1 MRFKT
6 SIMVLL
12 VIFSFFSSCCTLKLK
27 STTEG
32 IRDIVKKEKTTI
44 AIVQSTIPYVI
55 CDENNENCKQY
66 EFKALGT
73 GFVINEKERYVLT
86 NQHVINDAILVN
98 VKIGDVKV
106 NAKVVA
112 EYPKSDLAVLKLDY
126 NINLDL
132 EEVEFATKNE
142 INIGDTVIPVGHP
155 RGLYYSYSKGII
167 SQIRETNLYGRGKKV
182 SVIQIDAHIN
192 PGNSGGPIFNL
203 QGKVVG
209 ISTYMLSP
217 VRAST
222 GLNFGVSAMEIVSVV
237 SDYLP
242 GTKIFKFN

>member
-1 MRFKT
+1 MKKRHY
-6 SIMVLL
+6 IMVLL
-12 VIFSFFSSCCTLKLK
+12 AIISLLTSCCTLQIK
-27 STTEG
+27 STAEG
-32 IRDIVKKEKTTI
+32 IQNIVKKEKTTI
-44 AIVQSTIPYVI
+44 AIVNSTIPYVV
-55 CDENNENCKQY
+55 CKAENDCKQY

-73 GFVINEKERYVLT
+73 GFVINAKERYVLT
-86 NQHVINDAILVN
+86 NQHVINNAILVK
-98 VKIGDVKV
+98 VKIGDVRVK
-106 NAKVVA
+106 AKVVA

-126 NINLDL
+126 NSNLDL
-132 EEVEFATKNE
+132 EEVKFATKNE

-167 SQIRETNLYGRGKKV
+167 SQIRNVNLYDRGKSV

-209 ISTYMLSP
+209 ISTYMISP

-222 GLNFGVSAMEIVSVV
+222 GLNFGVSAMEITSLLI
-237 SDYLP
+237 DYIP